1 MIKLSD
7 LTITIRARPGEIY
20 ANRPVGELGRIGAVA
35 HYIVYPEPFASRMLQ
50 LARIAQNKA
59 RKRAEPKAEQ

>member
-7 LTITIRARPGEIY
+7 LTITIRARPSKIP
-20 ANRPVGELGRIGAVA
+20 ANRPISELGRIGAVA
-35 HYIVYPEPFASRMLQ
+35 SYVVYPEPLASRVLQ
-50 LARIAQNKA
+50 LARMAQNRA